1 VFSESPIPVDV
12 VIAQAPTAGPTAVLD
27 ATGYVIARRQATVS
41 SKISGKLAE
50 VLIEEGVE
58 VEADQLLARLDDRPP
73 ADWDRD
79 AMSLEPPFRPI
90 WRVGG
95 IAVGLDTDSVRLLI
109 ELTEFVPEGDT
120 EPRSARISMDRDQ
133 ARRFA
138 AHAVSIVGEGRA
150 RCRLCSRPIE
160 VDGGHVCPGTNGHG
174 PLTS

>member
-1 VFSESPIPVDV
+1 MDLEFDDPKRVTV
-12 VIAQAPTAGPTAVLD
+12 
-27 ATGYVIARRQATVS
+27 GY
-41 SKISGKLAE
+41 L
-50 VLIEEGVE
+50 GVPGDRTFLLE
-58 VEADQLLARLDDRPP
+58 VEDDVHRAQFQLEKAQVAGLGDLVAQLLARLDDRPP

-120 EPRSARISMDRDQ
+120 EPRTARISMDRDQ

>member
-1 VFSESPIPVDV
+1 VDV
-12 VIAQAPTAGPTAVLD
+12 DLEFDDPKRVTV
-27 ATGYVIARRQATVS
+27 GY
-41 SKISGKLAE
+41 L
-50 VLIEEGVE
+50 GVPGDRTFLLE
-58 VEADQLLARLDDRPP
+58 VEDDVHRAQFQLEKAQIAGLGDLVAQLLARLDDRPP

>member
-1 VFSESPIPVDV
+1 MELEFDDPKRVTV
-12 VIAQAPTAGPTAVLD
+12 
-27 ATGYVIARRQATVS
+27 GY
-41 SKISGKLAE
+41 L
-50 VLIEEGVE
+50 GVPGDRTFLLE
-58 VEADQLLARLDDRPP
+58 VEDDVHRAQFNMEKVQVAGLGDLVAQLLARLDDRPP

-95 IAVGLDTDSVRLLI
+95 IAVGLDPDSARFLV
-109 ELTEFVPEGDT
+109 ELTEFVPDDDA
-120 EPRSARISMDRDQ
+120 EPRTARIAMDRDQ

-138 AHAVSIVGEGRA
+138 AHAASIVGEGRE

-160 VDGGHVCPGTNGHG
+160 VVDGHVCPGTNGHG

>member
-1 VFSESPIPVDV
+1 MELEFDDPKRVTV
-12 VIAQAPTAGPTAVLD
+12 
-27 ATGYVIARRQATVS
+27 GY
-41 SKISGKLAE
+41 L
-50 VLIEEGVE
+50 GVPGDRTFLLE
-58 VEADQLLARLDDRPP
+58 VEDDVHRAQFQLEKVQVAGLGDLVTQLLARLDDRPS

-95 IAVGLDTDSVRLLI
+95 IAVGLDTDSARLLV

>member
-1 VFSESPIPVDV
+1 ME
-12 VIAQAPTAGPTAVLD
+12 LD
-27 ATGYVIARRQATVS
+27 FDDPKRVTVGY
-41 SKISGKLAE
+41 L
-50 VLIEEGVE
+50 GVPGDRTFLLE
-58 VEADQLLARLDDRPP
+58 VEDDVHRVQFQLEKAQVAGLGDLVAQLLARLDDRPP

-95 IAVGLDTDSVRLLI
+95 IAVGLDTGSVRLLI